1 MDALLTAIVVWLSAN
16 FSIPENFN
24 LPHVEYASQSKM
36 LEMRFRQEH
45 SAAQSAGLVGQLPDV
60 VAIYDDSRHTIVLPE
75 GWTGTTPANLSLLVH
90 EMVHHLQNV
99 NGQKFECPAAR
110 EKPAYL
116 AQDQWLKQFGHTLE
130 NDFNVDMFTIVVK
143 SACVF

>member
-16 FSIPENFN
+16 FSVPQNFN
-24 LPHVEYASQSKM
+24 HPRIAYLPRMKM
-36 LEMRFRQEH
+36 SEMRLQGV
-45 SAAQSAGLVGQLPDV
+45 QSTVQGPGQSPDV
-60 VAIYDDSRHTIVLPE
+60 VAIYDRERHVIFLPE
-75 GWTGTTPANLSLLVH
+75 GWSGHTPAELSLLVH

-116 AQDQWLKQFGHTLE
+116 AQDLWLKQFGRSLE
-130 NDFNVDMFTIVVK
+130 GEFNVDMFTIVVK
-143 SACVF
+143 SACMF

>member
-16 FSIPENFN
+16 VPTSANFN
-24 LPHVEYASQSKM
+24 HPHIEFASQARM
-36 LEMRFRQEH
+36 IEMRLHGTH
-45 SAAQSAGLVGQLPDV
+45 SAAQSTVEVGQAPDV
-60 VAIYDDSRHTIVLPE
+60 VAVYDDERHTIFLPE
-75 GWTGTTPANLSLLVH
+75 GWTGTTAAELSVLVH

-116 AQDQWLKQFGHTLE
+116 AQDQWLKQFGHNLE
-130 NDFNVDMFTIVVK
+130 DDFSVDMFTIVIK